1 MARTPGGQPAATPGD
16 GGKGGARTTAKSA
29 PRAKSKTASKKAANS
44 AARPPAKRRAGGK
57 ALDLT
62 RAAAEMVLS
71 PREIQEEIVS
81 LTGKHLPNRSDAGST
96 LSRAALGLLGR
107 AIPDELVREVVTHS
121 APVARLG
128 GRSAAGA
135 AALSRTLRLLA
146 QPPAAREPAN
156 EEMTLEE
163 MGRRLDR
170 SRTVLAS
177 WADEGLLGEP
187 RSTTGRTRKW
197 GRDGLERAR
206 LVDYLLRH
214 GVARAELV
222 EAART
227 NQLPMLVLSETLAG
241 KATVTRKQMA
251 KQAGV
256 PVELVEALSRSLGV
270 ASGHEDETVYTDR
283 EIQAIRLIG
292 ALRSVYSDDDLIE
305 VASVVGRAVH
315 EIAEAALELFRRRF
329 SKPFSEAGAGEL
341 EMMLR
346 LATMIDLT
354 VPTTGPL
361 LELVLRRQLE
371 VTSRSEAV
379 MQMERT
385 GGQLDGQVELAV
397 GFADIVG
404 FTAVSA
410 KLNALE
416 VSQLAGRL
424 LRAAESVFPGHGA
437 RVVKTIGDAVMFT
450 APDAASAAKAAGD
463 LLREWEVN
471 DAPPLRVGIAE
482 GPMLR
487 AYADYFGR
495 TVNIASRLTDAA
507 PAGKIYLQKSRPAV
521 RADTW
526 KAARLR
532 ARDGGEKSLK
542 GVEGKIAV
550 VELAPL
556 VPARRTAPG

>member
-1 MARTPGGQPAATPGD
+1 MARAAD
-16 GGKGGARTTAKSA
+16 RD
-29 PRAKSKTASKKAANS
+29 KAAPAGTSKGNTRKTVTKPKKRRG
-44 AARPPAKRRAGGK
+44 AARDK
-57 ALDLT
+57 AMELT
-62 RAAAEMVLS
+62 LAAAEMVLS

-81 LTGKHLPNRSDAGST
+81 LTGKHIPTAAGAGST
-96 LSRAALGLLGR
+96 LSRAAMGLLGR

-128 GRSAAGA
+128 GRSSAGA
-135 AALSRTLRLLA
+135 AALSRTLKMLA
-146 QPPAAREPAN
+146 QPPSTREQPK
-156 EEMTLEE
+156 EDLTLEE
-163 MGRRLDR
+163 IGHRLGR
-170 SRTVLAS
+170 SRSVLSA
-177 WADEGLLGEP
+177 WAADGLLGEP
-187 RSTTGRTRKW
+187 KSEAGRVRKW

-222 EAART
+222 EAAHT
-227 NQLPMLVLSETLAG
+227 NQLQLLVLSETLAG

-251 KQAGV
+251 KQAAV
-256 PVELVEALSRSLGV
+256 PVELVDALTRSLGV
-270 ASGHEDETVYTDR
+270 ASGQEDEAVYTDR

-329 SKPFSEAGAGEL
+329 AQPFAEAGAGEL
-341 EMMLR
+341 EMVLR
-346 LATMIDLT
+346 LATVIDLT
-354 VPTTGPL
+354 VPTTGPM

-379 MQMERT
+379 MHMERA
-385 GGQLDGQVELAV
+385 GGPLDNQVELAV

-410 KLNALE
+410 KLSALE

-424 LRAAESVFPGHGA
+424 LRTAEEVFPGNGA

-450 APDAASAAKAAGD
+450 APNTAGAARAAGD
-463 LLREWEVN
+463 LLRAWETQ
-471 DAPPLRVGIAE
+471 DGPPLRVGIAE

-507 PAGKIYLQKSRPAV
+507 PAGTIYLQKSRPAP
-521 RADTW
+521 RATTW
-526 KAARLR
+526 RAAGLR
-532 ARDGGEKSLK
+532 ARDGGEKTLK
-542 GVEGKIAV
+542 GIDGTVAV
-550 VELAPL
+550 VELQPL
-556 VPARRTAPG
+556 RGGRAAARA